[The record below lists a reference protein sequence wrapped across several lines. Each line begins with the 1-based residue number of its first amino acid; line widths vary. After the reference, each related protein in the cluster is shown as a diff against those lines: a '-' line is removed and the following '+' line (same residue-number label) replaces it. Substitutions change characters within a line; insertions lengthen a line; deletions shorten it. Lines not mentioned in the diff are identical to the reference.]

1 MWVVAGNSSSLRALF
16 FAEFRQILTTVRA
29 PHSQRVLVG
38 PHRSVY
44 QLTFRPARTD
54 RRGVR
59 TAGRQL
65 RGLAMI
71 RSVTSASLA
80 LSLGLLVGC
89 ASSTP
94 RLGRPA
100 VDALGSGS
108 LVGQFRAFDG
118 RTGREITLTQAAN
131 IARRAD
137 VVLFGEEHNDF
148 VCNQIEAQLLAALAA
163 DRPTSL
169 AMEFFETDTQAALD
183 AYLDGKLDESDFRK
197 AARQGK
203 AYSRSHRPLIE
214 ICREMNLPVI
224 AANTPRELVRRFRQ
238 SGLEYPEF
246 VAALSPEERVL
257 VPARFS
263 LPLGAYFDRF
273 KDAMGGHGAPPTVTA
288 PAPKPEPQPDS
299 ESAVEM
305 STLADRP
312 PSSEPALTPIEES
325 TEATPPGQPEEGSG
339 SANAASTH
347 SAAEEEE
354 DPDET
359 GERPATVQA
368 DSSGDTTVAPE
379 PVTQPASPESEVP
392 SDDKAATRTAE
403 GEPSSQAASAPAHPK
418 LSQEEMVLS
427 MFKAQSLW
435 DDAMAESIANHR
447 KRFAD
452 RRVMLVVGVFHV
464 RDDGGTELKLRERR
478 PRDRVV
484 TVAYRGVGDLTT
496 GFDPDDRGAAEIVI
510 YGLKTE

>member
-1 MWVVAGNSSSLRALF
+1 
-16 FAEFRQILTTVRA
+16 
-29 PHSQRVLVG
+29 
-38 PHRSVY
+38 
-44 QLTFRPARTD
+44 
-54 RRGVR
+54 
-59 TAGRQL
+59 
-65 RGLAMI
+65 MI
-71 RSVTSASLA
+71 RSLTASLLA
-80 LSLGLLVGC
+80 LSLGLLAGC

-100 VDALGSGS
+100 IEALGSGS
-108 LVGQFRAFDG
+108 LVGQYRAFDG
-118 RTGREITLTQAAN
+118 RTGREITLTQAAQ

-148 VCNQIEAQLLAALAA
+148 VCNQIEAQLLASLAA

-183 AYLDGKLDESDFRK
+183 AYLDGRLDEADFLK
-197 AARQGK
+197 AGRQGK
-203 AYSRSHRPLIE
+203 AYPRSHRPLIE
-214 ICREMNLPVI
+214 ICRAMNLPVI

-273 KDAMGGHGAPPTVTA
+273 KDAMGGHGAPPTA
-288 PAPKPEPQPDS
+288 PAPKPESRPEG

-312 PSSEPALTPIEES
+312 GSSEPALTPVEQTPDAIPRG
-325 TEATPPGQPEEGSG
+325 EAEEGSG
-339 SANAASTH
+339 TAASTH
-347 SAAEEEE
+347 PATEE
-354 DPDET
+354 DTDET
-359 GERPATVQA
+359 QETPATVPA
-368 DSSGDTTVAPE
+368 EGSGDARVAPE
-379 PVTQPASPESEVP
+379 PVSRPASLESET
-392 SDDKAATRTAE
+392 SADDEAATRTAE
-403 GEPSSQAASAPAHPK
+403 SEPSSQAASAPAHPRM
-418 LSQEEMVLS
+418 SQEEMVLS

-484 TVAYRGVGDLTT
+484 TIAYQGVNDLPT
-496 GFDPDDRGAAEIVI
+496 GLDPDDQGAAEIVI

>member
-1 MWVVAGNSSSLRALF
+1 
-16 FAEFRQILTTVRA
+16 
-29 PHSQRVLVG
+29 
-38 PHRSVY
+38 
-44 QLTFRPARTD
+44 
-54 RRGVR
+54 
-59 TAGRQL
+59 
-65 RGLAMI
+65 MI
-71 RSVTSASLA
+71 RSLTASLLA
-80 LSLGLLVGC
+80 LSLGLLAGC

-118 RTGREITLTQAAN
+118 RTGREITLTQAAQ

-183 AYLDGKLDESDFRK
+183 AYLDGKLDEADFRK

-203 AYSRSHRPLIE
+203 AYLRSHRPLIE

-246 VAALSPEERVL
+246 VAALSPEERGL

-273 KDAMGGHGAPPTVTA
+273 KAAMGGHGAPPTPTA
-288 PAPKPEPQPDS
+288 PAPKPDSQPAG
-299 ESAVEM
+299 EAAVEM

-312 PSSEPALTPIEES
+312 TSSEPALTPVEPPPA
-325 TEATPPGQPEEGSG
+325 ATQLGEPDAG
-339 SANAASTH
+339 AASQPAASSHPAVEENTGDTH
-347 SAAEEEE
+347 S
-354 DPDET
+354 T
-359 GERPATVQA
+359 PATVP
-368 DSSGDTTVAPE
+368 VE
-379 PVTQPASPESEVP
+379 PAAESAAQPTSPESAASAAGEP
-392 SDDKAATRTAE
+392 STQPTE

-418 LSQEEMVLS
+418 MSPEEMVLS

-447 KRFAD
+447 KRFSD

-464 RDDGGTELKLRERR
+464 RDDGGTELKLHERR

-484 TVAYRGVGDLTT
+484 TIAYRGVNDLPR
-496 GFDPDDRGAAEIVI
+496 GFDPDDQGAAEIVI